1 MMGKWSPVPAVR
13 MRRYTLSKRLPRI
26 VLTTAIA
33 ATLGLGAC
41 TIGGDG
47 EAPTASPSPSLNDGQ
62 GASPTRATTAPG
74 ELPREVI
81 SAVED
86 VQNEYGG
93 LAGVAVAT
101 PGKDSNVAATGK
113 FTTGPAWSTSKVPV
127 SIAAVRQY
135 GMTPQVEAAI
145 TISDNDAAEATWYS
159 LGDDATAGAI
169 TNEILREGGD
179 QATVMGTDRV
189 REQYTVFGQT
199 QWDLD
204 DQAIFGAN
212 MQCIEAGP
220 EVAELMGRI
229 ADEQAYGLGHIP
241 NAHFK
246 GGWGPDDAGVYL
258 VRQFGF
264 IPGEKPG
271 TFIGVAIAAQPEDG
285 SYETGQ
291 EMLNRIA
298 EAIGDSD
305 ITAGRAGSC

>member
-1 MMGKWSPVPAVR
+1 M
-13 MRRYTLSKRLPRI
+13 
-26 VLTTAIA
+26 A
-33 ATLGLGAC
+33 ATLGLSAC
-41 TIGGDG
+41 TIGGSD
-47 EAPTASPSPSLNDGQ
+47 EAAAPSQTLNDGSS
-62 GASPTRATTAPG
+62 GNPSREATAPG
-74 ELPREVI
+74 ELPSKVI

-86 VQNEYGG
+86 AQEEHGG
-93 LAGVAVAT
+93 IAGVAVAT
-101 PGKDSNVAATGK
+101 PGKDSNVVATGK

-159 LGDDATAGAI
+159 LGDDATAGA
-169 TNEILREGGD
+169 TTDEILREGGD
-179 QATVMGTDRV
+179 ESTVMGIDRV
-189 REQYTVFGQT
+189 RGQYTFFGQT

-220 EVAELMGRI
+220 EVAELMGQI

-246 GGWGPDDAGVYL
+246 GGWGPDDQGIYL

-271 TFIGVAIAAQPEDG
+271 TFIGIAIAAQPDDA

-291 EMLNRIA
+291 EMLNDIA
-298 EAIGDSD
+298 EAIADSD
-305 ITAGRAGSC
+305 ITAGRAGTC